1 VGVACLP
8 IPCKFTLAGES
19 REVTNNLTNQP
30 FFCQSQSQE
39 KLPPSRRNCN
49 QLNCV
54 LFATN
59 VGSFR
64 KSEHPHRQFRRCNE
78 QALPHPAGC
87 RLPTPVPCLLF
98 PYIVK
103 TLFNQ
108 GRSWKFSSW
117 TGNPTVC
124 TRGESTLSN
133 TYCNRF
139 LRSCSSARQ
148 AFCCKTEN
156 TTLQADSP
164 GFHRLRAGT
173 RPDQG
178 TGVAA
183 HYHPCFQ
190 EAVKHYHLL

>member
-1 VGVACLP
+1 M
-8 IPCKFTLAGES
+8 ILAINRFS
-19 REVTNNLTNQP
+19 VNPNAPTNPHHRAGIALGLAAL
-30 FFCQSQSQE
+30 SQ
-39 KLPPSRRNCN
+39 LHMRRA
-49 QLNCV
+49 L
-54 LFATN
+54 
-59 VGSFR
+59 R
-64 KSEHPHRQFRRCNE
+64 RQIT
-78 QALPHPAGC
+78 PAGNSGAAIN
-87 RLPTPVPCLLF
+87 RHSRTPQDAACPHSFPGLLL